1 MSNVSPATT
10 RARRAKTW
18 SSFGN
23 LGRKPSEY
31 EVVTHRMNH
40 TTGAVPLE
48 MGPEVHGN
56 RWLQQHRD
64 AIALDVTPLEDFR
77 DPDAMTYR
85 KYTTEQDQQET
96 YVDGLLAQSAESG
109 RGDGLLS
116 TAALDLLQSAM
127 TPTRYL
133 GHGLQMV
140 SAYVQQL
147 ARSSYVANCA
157 SFQTADQMRR
167 VQRVAYRTRQL
178 ADAYP
183 QRGFGRSER
192 QSWEHAPDWQ
202 PAREAIERLLVAFD
216 WDEAF
221 VGLNL
226 VVKPLADELFLRS
239 FAAVAREA
247 GDELDAQI
255 AENLFRDALR
265 QRRWTAAATRLLVAA
280 GESNATRVATL
291 VAMWQPLG
299 ERMVEGGAR
308 LLARRLG
315 ESDAELLADASL
327 VEWQRFLIE
336 SGLPASA

>member
-1 MSNVSPATT
+1 MSTVSPAAP

-31 EVVTHRMNH
+31 EIVTHNMNH
-40 TTGAVPLE
+40 TTGSVPLE
-48 MGPEVHGN
+48 MGPDVHGN
-56 RWLQQHRD
+56 RWLLRHRD
-64 AIALDVTPLEDFR
+64 AIALDVAVLEGFR

-96 YVDGLLAQSAESG
+96 YVDGLIAQHTEHG
-109 RGDGLLS
+109 RGDAGLS
-116 TAALDLLQSAM
+116 TAALDLLQSSM

-147 ARSSYVANCA
+147 ARSSFVANCA
-157 SFQTADQMRR
+157 SFQTADQLRR
-167 VQRVAYRTRQL
+167 VQLVAYRTRQL
-178 ADAYP
+178 ADAHP

-202 PAREAIERLLVAFD
+202 PTREAIERLLLAFD

-226 VVKPLADELFLRS
+226 VLKPLADELFLRGV
-239 FAAVAREA
+239 AALAREA
-247 GDELDAQI
+247 GSDLDALI
-255 AENLFRDALR
+255 AENLFRDAQR
-265 QRRWTAAATRLLVAA
+265 SRRWTAAASRMLVGVSEANA
-280 GESNATRVATL
+280 GRVATL
-291 VAMWQPLG
+291 VAQWQPLG
-299 ERMVEGGAR
+299 ERMVESGAR
-308 LLARRLG
+308 LLGRHRCEA
-315 ESDAELLADASL
+315 DAELMADTAM
-327 VEWQRFLIE
+327 VEWQRLLIE
-336 SGLPASA
+336 AGVPASA